1 MAKRKSRRRRK
12 RTGKFLWLLAGIVTF
27 MVAGCSD
34 GLPEVAELGE
44 PVVDHGAYPP
54 SEDHFEDPESIAAV
68 YRDIYNE
75 AAETSSGHPSMPFS
89 SKSEKGYG
97 LPVSGSEQKEAEDDC
112 KEMMGLI
119 SELYKNAEKG
129 YASNVTIADEIIDQ
143 MVGKL
148 KSAGCPVTTTAAYS
162 NMENYQGLE
171 DFLNASIAGSSGSAV
186 VYEIHSDGGI
196 GRDKFFYDGKD
207 MYVLSAKAAWNDD
220 GKPVMAYISYTRI
233 KEWKFTDKG
242 WFCYELCV
250 PEYPEVT
257 EIVDG
262 SCLVRVKP
270 ITEENREMSE
280 KCVLGLAYQGHNLL
294 CSNWDADHMESLDY
308 NGMYEYFYA
317 MKYQEK
323 FPSEDSLDGIPKDE
337 FERLI
342 MEYLP
347 ITAEEIQGYAVF
359 DEANQT
365 YVWERLGCSNYT
377 PTYFGTSVPEVTDIR
392 KNKDGTV
399 TLTVDAVCSMVLC
412 DDAVIT
418 HELTVRCSEDGRFQ
432 YLGNK
437 ILDDGISNI
446 PEYQYR
452 MIGE

>member
-1 MAKRKSRRRRK
+1 MKDVK
-12 RTGKFLWLLAGIVTF
+12 WLLKKYGFFIVL
-27 MVAGCSD
+27 MVIIVIDSRERTEIVSD
-34 GLPEVAELGE
+34 G
-44 PVVDHGAYPP
+44 GAK
-54 SEDHFEDPESIAAV
+54 EDMTEES
-68 YRDIYNE
+68 
-75 AAETSSGHPSMPFS
+75 AETDRA
-89 SKSEKGYG
+89 EKGYD
-97 LPVSGSEQKEAEDDC
+97 LPVSDSERKEAEDDC
-112 KEMMGLI
+112 KKMMGLI

-129 YASNVTIADEIIDQ
+129 CASNVVISDEIMYQ
-143 MVGKL
+143 MAGKL
-148 KSAGCPVTTTAAYS
+148 KSAGCPVTITAAYS
-162 NMENYQGLE
+162 NMENDKELE
-171 DFLNASIAGSSGSAV
+171 DFLNDSIAGNSGSAV

-196 GRDKFFYDGKD
+196 ERYKYSYDGKD
-207 MYVLSAKAAWNDD
+207 MYVLSAKATWSDD
-220 GKPVMAYISYTRI
+220 DKSVITYISYTRI

-262 SCLVRVKP
+262 SCMVRVKS

-280 KCVLGLAYQGHNLL
+280 KCVLGLAYQGNNLL

-308 NGMYEYFYA
+308 NGMYEYLYA

-323 FPSEDSLDGIPKDE
+323 FPSEDYLDGIPKDE
-337 FERLI
+337 FENLI

-359 DEANQT
+359 DEEKQT
-365 YVWERLGCSNYT
+365 YVWARLGCLNYA
-377 PTYFGTSVPEVTDIR
+377 PTYFGTSFPEVTDIR
-392 KNKDGTV
+392 ENDDGTI
-399 TLTVDAVCSMVLC
+399 TLTVDAVCSMILC

-418 HELTVRCSEDGRFQ
+418 HELTVQFAEDGSFQ

-452 MIGE
+452 IIRK